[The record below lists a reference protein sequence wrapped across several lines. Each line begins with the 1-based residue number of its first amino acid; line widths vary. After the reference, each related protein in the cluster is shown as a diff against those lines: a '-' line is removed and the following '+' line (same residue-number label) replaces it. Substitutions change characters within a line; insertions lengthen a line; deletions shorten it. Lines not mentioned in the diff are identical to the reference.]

1 MAVLPHDISD
11 LYLAPVVLA
20 LDAQIEEL
28 SRLDA
33 DQLVRQVAL
42 VANTEGWTRKQR
54 ESGLLVTICHTIDCH
69 DWVLAW
75 DARGVRLTHDE
86 HHLVLGVPPTFTQYL
101 SGSYAGAVR
110 EADD

>member
-28 SRLDA
+28 SGLDV
-33 DQLVRQVAL
+33 DQLARQVAL
-42 VANTEGWTRKQR
+42 EANTAGWTREQR
-54 ESGLLVTICHTIDCH
+54 ESELLWTICHTIDCH
-69 DWVLAW
+69 EWEPAW
-75 DARGVRLTHDE
+75 DARGVRLTHHE
-86 HHLVLGVPPTFTQYL
+86 HHLVLGVPATFAQYV

-110 EADD
+110 ETAD